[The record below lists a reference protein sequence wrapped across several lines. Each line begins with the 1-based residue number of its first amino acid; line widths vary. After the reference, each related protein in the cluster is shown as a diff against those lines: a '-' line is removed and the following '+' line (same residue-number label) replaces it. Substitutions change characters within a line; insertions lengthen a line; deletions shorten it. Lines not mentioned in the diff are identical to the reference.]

1 MSEREATVKRVAVV
15 NDRPGRAAARRR
27 ATEEALRVSE
37 ERLRL
42 ALEAT
47 SEAVWDWNV
56 VEGSIY
62 QSPAWARML
71 GYPLEATPAT
81 WAQLA
86 PYFHP
91 DDLPMMQREIG
102 RALAGTSDSFSFEH
116 RARAASG
123 EWRWLLARARVVE
136 RNARGEGVRVVGVCA
151 DISAQKAAEQAL
163 REVDAHR
170 EQFLALLSHELRNPL
185 AAARN
190 SLFILDQAHP
200 GGAQARAARN
210 ILDRQLTQLTKL
222 VEDLLDVSRISNGK
236 VQLRRARLDLASLA
250 RRSAD
255 ENRHAF
261 AARSVDLRLEL
272 PREPVWVDCDPTRMV
287 QVLGN
292 LLHNAAKFTP
302 HGHVLL
308 AIDVE
313 PGGRTARVR
322 VCDTGVGIAPEL
334 LPRLFQPFQQ
344 AEDTLARS
352 EGGLGLGLAL
362 VKDLVELHGGTVE
375 CRSGGPGAGAEF
387 AVRLPIVPPPES
399 AEAPCTSRPAARC
412 LRVVAIEDDEDAAVV
427 LGEMLEVLGHRPEVA
442 RTGAEG
448 LALVRRV
455 RPDVVLCDIG
465 LPGMSGYDVA
475 RALRAEPELRDVPL
489 VALTGYASPADVQ
502 RAAEAGFDRHLAKP
516 IPPVELAGVLE
527 EVVGTPREGAAALS
541 PPPRAS
547 RP

>member
-1 MSEREATVKRVAVV
+1 MNERGASVKRVSVV
-15 NDRPGRAAARRR
+15 HDRPGRGAARRR

-37 ERLRL
+37 ERFRL
-42 ALEAT
+42 ALDAT
-47 SEAVWDWNV
+47 SEAVWDWDV
-56 VEGSIY
+56 PGDRIY
-62 QSPAWARML
+62 ESPRWAQML
-71 GYPLEATPAT
+71 GYPPEVTPEN
-81 WAQLA
+81 WAQLE
-86 PYFHP
+86 PFFHP

-102 RALAGTSDSFSFEH
+102 RALSGACDAFEFEH

-136 RNARGEGVRVVGVCA
+136 RNGRGEGVRVVGVCA
-151 DISAQKAAEQAL
+151 DITAHKAAEQAL
-163 REVDAHR
+163 REVDLRR
-170 EQFLALLSHELRNPL
+170 EQFLAVLSHELRNPL

-200 GGAQARAARN
+200 GGAQARAARG
-210 ILDRQLTQLTKL
+210 ILDRQLTHLTKL
-222 VEDLLDVSRISNGK
+222 VEDLLDVSRISSGK
-236 VQLRRARLDLASLA
+236 VQLQRARLDLTSLA

-261 AARSVDLRLEL
+261 AARSVELRLEL
-272 PREPVWVDCDPTRMV
+272 PAEPVWVEGDPTRMV

-313 PGGRTARVR
+313 PGGAAARVR
-322 VCDTGVGIAPEL
+322 VRDTGVGIAPEL
-334 LPRLFQPFQQ
+334 LPRLFRPFEQ
-344 AEDTLARS
+344 AQDTLARS

-362 VKDLVELHGGTVE
+362 VKELVELHGGTVE

-387 AVRLPIVPPPES
+387 ALRLPMVAAPKIADLPSVTQPPARGLRIV
-399 AEAPCTSRPAARC
+399 A
-412 LRVVAIEDDEDAAVV
+412 VEDDEDAAVV
-427 LGEMLEVLGHRPEVA
+427 LGEMLEILGHRVELARDGPEA
-442 RTGAEG
+442 I
-448 LALVRRV
+448 ALVRRV
-455 RPDVVLCDIG
+455 RPDVLLCDIG

-475 RALRAEPELRDVPL
+475 QLLRADPAFRDLPL

-516 IPPVELAGVLE
+516 IPPVDLAAVLG
-527 EVVGTPREGAAALS
+527 EVVRARPQEPPARGA
-541 PPPRAS
+541 
-547 RP
+547 